1 MLVQERKVVA
11 KSRICIAL
19 GGNAVIKRGQ
29 RGTIE
34 EQRETITNTAEQIVP
49 LTNDHEIVITH
60 GNGPQIGNLMLQQE
74 AGYQSPENIPIM
86 PFDVS
91 GAMTQGQ
98 IGYLVQNILGNLLLK
113 QSLSTQVVTVVT
125 QVIVSEDDFAFQS
138 PSKPVGPFY
147 KSEQIESIRLQYPN
161 WEFIEDAGRG
171 FRRIVPS
178 PDPIRIHEVDSITQ
192 LLDVGFI
199 VIAAGGGGI
208 PIIKTESGF
217 QGVEAVI
224 DKDLAS
230 ERLASAI
237 NAKTLA
243 ILTDTDQVYR
253 HFGTSDAEG
262 IDNITLGDLID
273 QIKENAFGTKL
284 KGSMGPKF
292 MGPKLEA
299 ARRFL
304 ITGGKRA
311 IISRPELMTAALRG
325 EAGTTITP

>member
-1 MLVQERKVVA
+1 MA

-19 GGNAVIKRGQ
+19 GGNAVITRGQ
-29 RGTIE
+29 KGTIE
-34 EQRETITNTAEQIVP
+34 EQRENITNTAEQIVP
-49 LTNDHEIVITH
+49 LTNDHEILITH

-74 AGYQSPENIPIM
+74 AGSQPPVNIPIM

-98 IGYLVQNILGNLLLK
+98 IGYLIQNILGNLLLK
-113 QSLSTQVVTVVT
+113 QNLSTQVVTIVT
-125 QVIVSEDDFAFQS
+125 QVIVSADDFAFQS

-147 KSEQIESIRLQYPN
+147 QREQIDSIRLQHPN
-161 WEFIEDAGRG
+161 WDFIEDAGRG

-178 PDPIRIHEVDSITQ
+178 PDPIRVHEEESISK
-192 LLDVGFI
+192 LLDAGFI
-199 VIAAGGGGI
+199 VVAAGGGGI
-208 PIIKTESGF
+208 PIIKAEMGF
-217 QGVEAVI
+217 EGIEAVI

-243 ILTDTDQVYR
+243 ILTDTDRIYR
-253 HFGTSDAEG
+253 HFGTRDAEG
-262 IDNITLGDLID
+262 IDNIRLTDLID
-273 QIKENAFGTKL
+273 QIKQRQFGTKL
-284 KGSMGPKF
+284 KGSMGPK
-292 MGPKLEA
+292 LEA

-304 ITGGKRA
+304 VSGGRKV

-325 EAGTTITP
+325 EAGTTIVP